1 MVHEWAL
8 AESVAL
14 FLSEKLNGK
23 KARRIVLAV
32 GRLQSIDMDVF
43 DFALRELIKQ
53 HELDVEKIEYR
64 TIEAELKCRSCGYS
78 WKLIPEELGSEVS
91 EMIHFI
97 PESIHSFLSCPKCNS
112 RDYEI
117 VRGRGVYIEEMEVL

>member
-14 FLSEKLNGK
+14 YLKDKLGGK
-23 KARRIVLAV
+23 KAKRVIIAI

-43 DFALRELIKQ
+43 DFALREIARQYNLNI
-53 HELDVEKIEYR
+53 EKIEYK

-78 WKLIPEELGSEVS
+78 WKLIPDELGKEIS

-97 PESIHSFLSCPKCNS
+97 PESIHSFLTCPKCGS

-117 VRGRGVYIEEMEVL
+117 VRGRGVYIEEVEKY